1 MMKITKATIE
11 NIPLIKE
18 IAEKSWRKHYP
29 GILSNEQIEYMLE
42 QMYSE
47 TELKNHFENPNY
59 HYYLLSDDENFLG
72 IMGFENHYQKDTTK
86 LHRIYLLEEAKG
98 KGVGKFAINFLKN
111 QAKESG
117 DQRIILNV
125 NKQNPSYYF
134 YVSQGFKVYE
144 EGVFE
149 IGNGYVMD
157 DYLMEFIV
165 Q

>member
-157 DYLMEFIV
+157 DYLMEFYL
-165 Q
+165 

>member
-111 QAKESG
+111 KAKESG
-117 DQRIILNV
+117 DLRIILAV
-125 NKQNPSYYF
+125 NKQNSSYHF
-134 YVSQGFKVYE
+134 YTSQGFKIYE

-157 DYLMEFIV
+157 DYLMEFYL
-165 Q
+165 

>member
-117 DQRIILNV
+117 DQKIILAV
-125 NKQNPSYYF
+125 NKQNSSYHF
-134 YVSQGFKVYE
+134 YTSQGFKIYE

-157 DYLMEFIV
+157 DYLMEFYL
-165 Q
+165 

>member
-47 TELKNHFENPNY
+47 TELQNHFENPNY

-98 KGVGKFAINFLKN
+98 KGLGKDALQFLKE
-111 QAKESG
+111 QAKKSG
-117 DQRIILNV
+117 DERIILNV

-157 DYLMEFIV
+157 DYLMEFYL
-165 Q
+165 

>member
-47 TELKNHFENPNY
+47 TELKNHFENPND

-86 LHRIYLLEEAKG
+86 LHRIYILEEAKG

-111 QAKESG
+111 KAKESG
-117 DQRIILNV
+117 DLRIILAV
-125 NKQNPSYYF
+125 NKQNSSYHF
-134 YVSQGFKVYE
+134 YTSQGFKIYE

-157 DYLMEFIV
+157 DYLMEFYL
-165 Q
+165 

>member
-98 KGVGKFAINFLKN
+98 KGVGKFAIIFLKN

-117 DQRIILNV
+117 DQRIILAV
-125 NKQNPSYYF
+125 NKQNSSYHF
-134 YVSQGFKVYE
+134 YTSQGFKIYE

-157 DYLMEFIV
+157 DYLMEFNL
-165 Q
+165 